1 MTNFFFFFL
10 GTEYF
15 QIINENFYSKPL
27 LDRDTV
33 DYPGG
38 PGAHVEVQVKCIV
51 RNEQSGVEYTHETN
65 LDIDILDL
73 DDNPP
78 IAQISN
84 SVEITL
90 RDFTAVNKI
99 NPIHRSP

>member
-1 MTNFFFFFL
+1 M
-10 GTEYF
+10 
-15 QIINENFYSKPL
+15 
-27 LDRDTV
+27 DRDTV